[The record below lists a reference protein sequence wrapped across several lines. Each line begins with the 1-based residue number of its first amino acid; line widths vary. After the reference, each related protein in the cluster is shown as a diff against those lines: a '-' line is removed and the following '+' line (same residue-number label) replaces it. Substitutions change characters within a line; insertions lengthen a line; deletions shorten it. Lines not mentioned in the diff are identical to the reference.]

1 MSDVTTLFTKLPA
14 LPGAPNPCACC
25 PPILPTFDLDRG
37 IYCYGDARLTCDGAT
52 VWDFENGEPADAID
66 GHEAEKRALQKPNGD
81 WRIVLEGPLHGETYQ
96 RHGPGLWVLVE
107 RNAGFA

>member
-37 IYCYGDARLTCDGAT
+37 IYCYGAARLTCDGAT

-66 GHEAEKRALQKPNGD
+66 GDEAEKRALQKPNGD

-96 RHGPGLWVLVE
+96 RHAPGRWVLIE
-107 RNAGFA
+107 RHEGFA